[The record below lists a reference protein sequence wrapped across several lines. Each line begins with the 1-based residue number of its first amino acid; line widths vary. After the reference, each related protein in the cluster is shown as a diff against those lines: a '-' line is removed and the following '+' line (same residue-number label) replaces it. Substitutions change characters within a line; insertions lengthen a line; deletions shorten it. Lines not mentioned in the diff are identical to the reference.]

1 MVVSNRMK
9 RLMQPGLGE
18 KFEDAVEAGIKYAK
32 KKIIETYT
40 FAKNNKKVSI
50 GIVAGSALT
59 LGLIFYGIPA
69 MVNSYHS
76 NVAESELSTA
86 KTQINLLVEASN
98 YNVSQLNANRFIIP
112 DQKEALLDQEIQ
124 KTTGNIETWLGD
136 ISEADQLYAN
146 KEYLAARNILEGS
159 EGRGGIIGI
168 VEDFFKKDDP
178 NAFPGVLYL
187 IENEFSSTDGV
198 KTYIT
203 VLRASRDKA
212 LSNETTLSSVMS
224 SIDSQYDTPLDNDF
238 SKRLD
243 GKAWTLDRIVQIA
256 RRQGVKDKA
265 FGMWNSAQV
274 NYTQAFVLY
283 TDGTFVHYSTSLDNT
298 LDQAD
303 YDRIL
308 KSQSNV
314 FSSIQLGDSDLAS
327 LVEYLSYL
335 ETETYTIVVG
345 RRINVYE
352 MDNYQPEPN
361 PAYSQWWNPNINC
374 SPTYDTQTYESCTTD
389 EDGTYC
395 TEYDVQVQTGESCSG
410 GYEDNGQPE
419 TIMVNHPYDVYEYFV
434 KVDSFMCNQYSQST
448 HTGTTETDV
457 KTTEAY
463 DLYENQTGYV
473 TWKPFGDDISYSG
486 IPPDGMPEYQTNMT
500 CSPRP

>member
-1 MVVSNRMK
+1 MSVSTRMK

-86 KTQINLLVEASN
+86 KSQINLLVEASN
-98 YNVSQLNANRFIIP
+98 YNVSQLNTNRFIIP
-112 DQKEALLDQEIQ
+112 DGKEALLDQEIK

-146 KEYLAARNILEGS
+146 EEYLAARNILEGS

-168 VEDFFKKDDP
+168 VEDFFKKDDS
-178 NAFPGVLYL
+178 NAVPGVLYL
-187 IENEFSSTDGV
+187 IENEFSATDGV
-198 KTYIT
+198 KIYIT
-203 VLRASRDKA
+203 TLRASRDKV
-212 LSNETTLSSVMS
+212 LSNESSLASIMS
-224 SIDSQYDTPLDNDF
+224 PIDSGYDTPLDNNF
-238 SKRLD
+238 SVRLD
-243 GKAWTLDRIVQIA
+243 EKSPTLERIITIA

-265 FGMWNSAQV
+265 TGIWNNAQT

-283 TDGTFVHYSTSLDNT
+283 TDGTFIHYSTSLDNT
-298 LDQAD
+298 LDQTD

-308 KSQSNV
+308 QKQSNV
-314 FSSIQLGDSDLAS
+314 FSSIQYGDSDLAS
-327 LVEYLSYL
+327 LVDYLGYL
-335 ETETYTIVVG
+335 ETETYTIVVN
-345 RRINVYE
+345 RRTDYY
-352 MDNYQPEPN
+352 MHDNWVQVAN
-361 PAYSQWWNPNINC
+361 PAYSEHWDPNINC
-374 SPTYDTQTYESCTTD
+374 SPDYDTQTYESCTTD
-389 EDGTYC
+389 DTGTTC
-395 TEYDVQVQTGESCSG
+395 VEYDVQVQVGETCSG
-410 GYEDNGQPE
+410 GMVDNGQPRTVPE
-419 TIMVNHPYDVYEYFV
+419 NQKYRVDQYFV
-434 KVDSFMCNQYSQST
+434 KVEEHACNISGQDIL
-448 HTGTTETDV
+448 TGSPETDV
-457 KTTEAY
+457 ESQSAY

-473 TWKPFGDDISYSG
+473 TWKPFGDDITYSG
-486 IPPDGMPEYQTNMT
+486 IPPAGMPDYQTTMT